1 MDHKE
6 ILITGG
12 SDFMKKNFVKELP
25 FNRYEVN
32 NILKMS
38 KQFIY
43 WIIGI
48 FTERISILNYSQI
61 KKF

>member
-1 MDHKE
+1 
-6 ILITGG
+6 
-12 SDFMKKNFVKELP
+12 MKKNFVKELP

-61 KKF
+61 KKFLG